1 MAFLRTT
8 AINKL
13 LAMKARKKV
22 VQGSTSAGKTYG
34 IIPVLMDRATKT
46 ERLKITIVAETLP
59 AVKEGAVDI
68 FKTVMMETGRW
79 QESGWNASSL
89 TYTFRN
95 LSRIQF
101 KSFDTVGKAK
111 ASGKR
116 DILFL
121 NEANHIP
128 FAIADM
134 LMTRSKEIWLDFNPD
149 EPFWAHSEVLKEANS
164 EFLLLTYL
172 DNEGIPAETLEE
184 LHTKMQKAF
193 YDPLGDWSSEAN
205 IKSKYWANWCR
216 VYVRGEMGTLDGV
229 ILRDWSHIEAVPPG
243 AVLLGY
249 GSDFGKGGA
258 DPTTTIAFYYFDG
271 EIIWDE
277 VVWQSQLRDS
287 QHIQLMRQAGVD
299 PRQPNFCDNSEPSKI
314 LELQLGG
321 YRQAQGLKKETI
333 DYGISLIHDRGAFRV
348 TARSLHLTE
357 ELRKWRYS
365 DKDGTPIDAYNH
377 GLDAARYFYVG
388 KYGAAAPKKITY
400 RARS

>member
-1 MAFLRTT
+1 
-8 AINKL
+8 
-13 LAMKARKKV
+13 MKARKKV

-34 IIPVLMDRATKT
+34 IIPVLMDRAAKT

-205 IKSKYWANWCR
+205 IKSKYWANWCK
-216 VYVRGEMGTLDGV
+216 VYVRGEVGTLDGV
-229 ILRDWSHIEAVPPG
+229 ILGCFFFW
-243 AVLLGY
+243 
-249 GSDFGKGGA
+249 
-258 DPTTTIAFYYFDG
+258 
-271 EIIWDE
+271 
-277 VVWQSQLRDS
+277 
-287 QHIQLMRQAGVD
+287 
-299 PRQPNFCDNSEPSKI
+299 
-314 LELQLGG
+314 
-321 YRQAQGLKKETI
+321 
-333 DYGISLIHDRGAFRV
+333 
-348 TARSLHLTE
+348 SLHL
-357 ELRKWRYS
+357 LGSLSRKY
-365 DKDGTPIDAYNH
+365 I
-377 GLDAARYFYVG
+377 LL
-388 KYGAAAPKKITY
+388 
-400 RARS
+400 